1 VGYLNVPTLAPMTD
15 WHSDHK
21 PQNTI

>member
-1 VGYLNVPTLAPMTD
+1 VPTLAPMTD